1 MTPRTIEY
9 YFALASPWSYLGNDR
24 LREIAAAHGAVIDP
38 VIVDYDPMFAA
49 AGTVPLPERPPLRK
63 SYRLVEL
70 RRWSALRGVPLVPEP
85 RHYRG
90 EVEEPD
96 ERLAALMVTA
106 ARAAG
111 EDSLA
116 LAHAIS
122 RALWAEER
130 FPFAPRS
137 CCRSRRRTAS
147 TVRPSSPRRIDRRRL
162 AGTRSRPSG
171 PSRAVSSGCRST
183 SSATSRSGVRT
194 GWRCWR
200 RRWRRCRA
208 GPRRAGAKVR
218 RIVAGGA
225 MRTIGIGVG
234 GAG

>member
-24 LREIAAAHGAVIDP
+24 LRDIAAARGAVVDP
-38 VIVDYDPMFAA
+38 VIVDYDRMFAA

-63 SYRLVEL
+63 AYRLVEL
-70 RRWSALRGVPLVPEP
+70 RRWSAWRGVPLVPEP

-106 ARAAG
+106 AKAAG

-122 RALWAEER
+122 RALWSEER
-130 FPFAPRS
+130 FPFVTTELLS
-137 CCRSRRRTAS
+137 IAS
-147 TVRPSSPRRIDRRRL
+147 ENGFD
-162 AGTRSRPSG
+162 G
-171 PSRAVSSGCRST
+171 PSLLAAADRPETARLYENQT
-183 SSATSRSGVRT
+183 EQAIARGVFGMPFYIFRDEPFW
-194 GWRCWR
+194 GQDRLEMLE
-200 RRWRRCRA
+200 A
-208 GPRRAGAKVR
+208 ALGS
-218 RIVAGGA
+218 
-225 MRTIGIGVG
+225 
-234 GAG
+234 

>member
-1 MTPRTIEY
+1 MTKSATNDRVIEY

-24 LREIAAAHGAVIDP
+24 LREIASARGASIDP
-38 VIVDYDPMFAA
+38 LIVDYDRMFAA
-49 AGTVPLPERPPLRK
+49 AGTIPLPERPPLRK
-63 SYRLVEL
+63 AYRLVEL
-70 RRWSALRGVPLVPEP
+70 RRWSAWRGVPLVPEP

-130 FPFAPRS
+130 FPFV
-137 CCRSRRRTAS
+137 RTELLSIAAENGFDG
-147 TVRPSSPRRIDRRRL
+147 PSLLAAAEEPEMERLYEAQTERAIDRGVFGMPFYIFRDEPFWGQDRL
-162 AGTRSRPSG
+162 EMLEAALAR
-171 PSRAVSSGCRST
+171 
-183 SSATSRSGVRT
+183 
-194 GWRCWR
+194 
-200 RRWRRCRA
+200 
-208 GPRRAGAKVR
+208 
-218 RIVAGGA
+218 
-225 MRTIGIGVG
+225 
-234 GAG
+234 

>member
-1 MTPRTIEY
+1 MTEPAANDRVIEY

-24 LREIAAAHGAVIDP
+24 LREIASARDASIDP
-38 VIVDYDPMFAA
+38 LIVDYDRMFAA
-49 AGTVPLPERPPLRK
+49 AGTIPLPERPPLRK
-63 SYRLVEL
+63 AYRLVEL
-70 RRWSALRGVPLVPEP
+70 RRWSAWRGVPLVPEP

-130 FPFAPRS
+130 FPF
-137 CCRSRRRTAS
+137 
-147 TVRPSSPRRIDRRRL
+147 VRAELLSIAAENGFDGPSLLAAAEEPETERLYQAQTERAIDRGVFGMPFYIFRDEPFWGQDRL
-162 AGTRSRPSG
+162 EMLEA
-171 PSRAVSSGCRST
+171 AL
-183 SSATSRSGVRT
+183 
-194 GWRCWR
+194 
-200 RRWRRCRA
+200 
-208 GPRRAGAKVR
+208 AK
-218 RIVAGGA
+218 
-225 MRTIGIGVG
+225 
-234 GAG
+234 

>member
-38 VIVDYDPMFAA
+38 VIVDYDRMFAA

-106 ARAAG
+106 AKAAG

-130 FPFAPRS
+130 FPFARAELLS
-137 CCRSRRRTAS
+137 IAAESGF
-147 TVRPSSPRRIDRRRL
+147 D
-162 AGTRSRPSG
+162 G
-171 PSRAVSSGCRST
+171 PSLLAAAERPETARRYENQTERAIAR
-183 SSATSRSGVRT
+183 GVFGMPFYIFRDEPFW
-194 GWRCWR
+194 GQDRLEMLE
-200 RRWRRCRA
+200 A
-208 GPRRAGAKVR
+208 ALAS
-218 RIVAGGA
+218 
-225 MRTIGIGVG
+225 
-234 GAG
+234 

>member
-24 LREIAAAHGAVIDP
+24 LREIAAAHGAIIDP

-70 RRWSALRGVPLVPEP
+70 RRWSAWRGVPLVPEP

-106 ARAAG
+106 AKAAG

-130 FPFAPRS
+130 FPFARAELLS
-137 CCRSRRRTAS
+137 IATESGF
-147 TVRPSSPRRIDRRRL
+147 D
-162 AGTRSRPSG
+162 G
-171 PSRAVSSGCRST
+171 PSLLAAAERPETARTYESQTERAIAR
-183 SSATSRSGVRT
+183 GVFGMPFYIFRDEPFW
-194 GWRCWR
+194 GQDRLEMLE
-200 RRWRRCRA
+200 A
-208 GPRRAGAKVR
+208 ALAAV
-218 RIVAGGA
+218 
-225 MRTIGIGVG
+225 
-234 GAG
+234 